1 MHEVHWIE
9 FVPTPFPQ
17 TPQGNFPDLSLR
29 PSPSQHFN
37 TFVLPKLTLSP
48 FPSIPA
54 LHLYNFSIN
63 SSMLSANRTRSSA
76 YSNSIFRACDF
87 VELLFLIRLTDIW
100 RVTSRL
106 I

>member
-17 TPQGNFPDLSLR
+17 TLQGNFLDLSLR
-29 PSPSQHFN
+29 PAPSQHLI

-54 LHLYNFSIN
+54 LNLLNFSIN

-76 YSNSIFRACDF
+76 YSNSIGKPSPNSLDRASSTMINSYGLST
-87 VELLFLIRLTDIW
+87 EP
-100 RVTSRL
+100 
-106 I
+106 